1 MKSYKNLYPKL
12 CSYNNLL
19 LAFKKARKNKISKSY
34 VKEFEINLE
43 NNLLQLKKE
52 LLEFTYN
59 PKKLVKFIIRDPKTR
74 VIRKSDFRDRIIHH
88 AVVNILESIYDK
100 TFIYDSYANRIN
112 KGTINALKRFDKFKR
127 KVSNNGKLANNS
139 INNNMV
145 KGYALKGD
153 IKQFFDSVNHDI
165 LIKIFRR
172 KIKDNRILW
181 LINLILKN
189 FDNNERG
196 MPLGNMT
203 SQFFANVYLN
213 ELDYFVKHKL
223 KAKYYI
229 RYVDDFV
236 ILNNNKE
243 VLEMYKDK
251 INKYLS
257 NLKLELHIDKSKIF
271 PIYEGVNLLGFKVF
285 YHYRLLRKRNIKR
298 FNKRLKEFY
307 DDYKLGLRDY
317 KSIKV
322 SVDGWLAYAIWGDT
336 YKLRKKI
343 IRRIDIMF
351 KLNCTL
357 ANKI

>member
-236 ILNNNKE
+236 ILNN
-243 VLEMYKDK
+243 
-251 INKYLS
+251 
-257 NLKLELHIDKSKIF
+257 
-271 PIYEGVNLLGFKVF
+271 
-285 YHYRLLRKRNIKR
+285 
-298 FNKRLKEFY
+298 
-307 DDYKLGLRDY
+307 
-317 KSIKV
+317 
-322 SVDGWLAYAIWGDT
+322 
-336 YKLRKKI
+336 
-343 IRRIDIMF
+343 
-351 KLNCTL
+351 
-357 ANKI
+357 